1 MKNKLYL
8 HIGANKTGSSAVQ
21 EFLSKNRLALEAQ
34 GYCYPKLGEI
44 YHAHYGISSAFG
56 CGPNGPRVEPV
67 ELNAL
72 TEKLLEECGNKDC
85 IVSSEYF
92 ITLKN
97 ASAVIDKL
105 SKSFDLEI
113 IVYFRRH
120 DLWYESLYNQAVK
133 TAINPPWGKGI
144 QAYLNYQWKK
154 GSQTFDYLNIIS
166 IWKEHKD
173 IKLNVRPY
181 EKESFKN
188 GDIVD
193 DFMSAVGI
201 NISEGF
207 KRNSTTINSSIP
219 LELLDFID
227 SVNRSDVLNNPEKN
241 RLCNAIVTLSSDK
254 IKSEFKHLINPEL
267 RQKILN
273 NQAPNYTKLCKML
286 GIETPFF
293 KNMDV
298 GESHWA
304 EPPVFDLEQSLKM
317 MSSLLGKYK

>member
-44 YHAHYGISSAFG
+44 HHAHYGISSAFG
-56 CGPNGPRVEPV
+56 CGPNGPGVEPV
-67 ELNAL
+67 AL
-72 TEKLLEECGNKDC
+72 DVLSKKLLEECGNNNC
-85 IVSSEYF
+85 IISSEYF

-97 ASAVIDKL
+97 ASTVLDEL

-113 IVYFRRH
+113 IAYFRRH

-133 TAINPPWGKGI
+133 TVINPPWGKGI
-144 QAYLNYQWKK
+144 EAYLNYQWKK
-154 GSQTFDYLNIIS
+154 GSQTFDYLSIIN
-166 IWKEHKD
+166 IWKEHEG

-193 DFMSAVGI
+193 DFMSVVDI

-207 KRNSTTINSSIP
+207 QRSSTTINSSIP

-227 SVNRSDVLNNPEKN
+227 SVNRSDVLTNLEKN
-241 RLCNAIVTLSSDK
+241 RLSNAIVKLSSDK
-254 IKSEFKHLINPEL
+254 INSKHKHLINPER

-273 NQAPNYTKLCKML
+273 NQAPNYTKLCEIL
-286 GIETPFF
+286 DIEMPFF

-304 EPPVFDLEQSLKM
+304 APPAFDLEQSLKM